1 MRGLIGNTAAQP
13 RVFGHDAVAVVI
25 GAVNTSWPGGI
36 SGDGKGGVSDLISGG
51 TGYTAGTGVATTS
64 SASGTGLTVDIVVSG
79 GVVTSFTVNAVG
91 SGYVVGETITIAGG
105 TTNATFTITNIDI
118 PHTHERGCVL
128 LHVANASASV
138 GLVMESGNA
147 ITVRVKAED
156 IVGHQCPLLV
166 KRVTSGSDLVAL
178 Y

>member
-25 GAVNTSWPGGI
+25 GAVNTSQPGDI

-64 SASGTGLTVDIVVSG
+64 SASGTGLTVDTVVSG

-91 SGYVVGETITIAGG
+91 SGYVVGETITITGG

-166 KRVTSGSDLVAL
+166 KRVTSGSDLVAV